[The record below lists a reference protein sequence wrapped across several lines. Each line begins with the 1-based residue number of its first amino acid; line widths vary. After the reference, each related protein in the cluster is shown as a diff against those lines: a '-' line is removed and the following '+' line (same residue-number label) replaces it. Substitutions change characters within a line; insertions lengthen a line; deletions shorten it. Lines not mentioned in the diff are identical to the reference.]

1 MKILYAI
8 QGTGN
13 GHLMR
18 AAELIPALRGLHT
31 LKVDLLVSGTQHQLE
46 LPFDVKYR
54 LNGLSFVFG
63 KTGGIDYYATFKM
76 LNSRRFIRDVISLP
90 VREYD
95 LVISDFEPVASR
107 AAMLRGVPCIALS
120 NQAAVLHPAAP
131 KPVGVDPSS
140 KFLLRH
146 YAPSHKAIGLHYQRL
161 DNRVFTP
168 IIRREV
174 RQLKTSRK
182 GHYCLYLPAYS
193 DENILRTLRQLPRK
207 EWHVFSKTAT
217 ETTKHNSVYF
227 HPLDGAQ
234 FLEKLATS
242 DGVVCNAGFGTTSE
256 ALYLG
261 KKMLVI
267 PMKRQCEQQCNA
279 AMLAQMGVS
288 VFGSFRPG
296 NAASIQRWINT
307 GAPIRQSYPDQ
318 NSEIVRTVLS
328 THREILEERSTG
340 KPTEY
345 YPIEWTIDGLQPK
358 RFEN

>member
-18 AAELIPALRGLHT
+18 AAELIPAFRAVKT
-31 LKVDLLVSGTQHQLE
+31 LEVDLLVSGTQHQLE
-46 LPFDVKYR
+46 LPYPVKYR

-76 LNSRRFIRDVISLP
+76 LNSRRFIRDVIGLP

-120 NQAAVLHPAAP
+120 NQAAVLHPSAP
-131 KPVGVDPSS
+131 KPMGTDPSS

-146 YAPSHKAIGLHYQRL
+146 YAPSHKSIGFHYQSFDSRT
-161 DNRVFTP
+161 FTP

-174 RQLKTSRK
+174 RGLQTARK

-193 DENILRTLRQLPRK
+193 DENILRTLRQLTRK
-207 EWHVFSKTAT
+207 EWHVFSKSAT
-217 ETTKHNSVYF
+217 QTSKHDNVF
-227 HPLDGAQ
+227 IHPLDGKK
-234 FLEKLATS
+234 FLEHLATC
-242 DGVVCNAGFGTTSE
+242 DGMVCNAGFGTTSE

-279 AMLAQMGVS
+279 AMLDQMGVS

-307 GAPIRQSYPDQ
+307 GAPIRQPYANQ
-318 NSEIVRTVLS
+318 NGEIVQLVLQ

-340 KPTEY
+340 IPSEY
-345 YPIEWTIDGLQPK
+345 YPIEWTIDGINSNQLD
-358 RFEN
+358 